1 MTRDFLQNR
10 AQNGEISAKIFTL
23 GKSNKEIFGL
33 LKVILESN
41 KEILK
46 FLKEIFTFF
55 CGKIAEKWLGFSKN
69 KRKSELNFYIR
80 LKLKGFRKMQKTGIF
95 RTKIFGDDF
104 YARFL
109 SSKTGGRG

>member
-10 AQNGEISAKIFTL
+10 TQNGEISAKILTPR
-23 GKSNKEIFGL
+23 KSNKEIFGL
-33 LKVILESN
+33 LKVISESN

-46 FLKEIFTFF
+46 FLKEIFAFLRR
-55 CGKIAEKWLGFSKN
+55 KIAKKWLGFSKI
-69 KRKSELNFYIR
+69 KRKSEPDFCIR
-80 LKLKGFRKMQKTGIF
+80 LKVSRFLKMQKTGIF

-109 SSKTGGRG
+109 NSKTGGLG

>member
-1 MTRDFLQNR
+1 
-10 AQNGEISAKIFTL
+10 KILTL

-33 LKVILESN
+33 LKVISKFL

-46 FLKEIFTFF
+46 FLKEIFMFLSR
-55 CGKIAEKWLGFSKN
+55 KIAKMWLGFSKI
-69 KRKSELNFYIR
+69 KRKSEPDFCID
-80 LKLKGFRKMQKTGIF
+80 LKVNRFRKMQKTGIF

-109 SSKTGGRG
+109 SSKTGGLG

>member
-1 MTRDFLQNR
+1 M
-10 AQNGEISAKIFTL
+10 TL
-23 GKSNKEIFGL
+23 GKSDKEIFGL
-33 LKVILESN
+33 LKVIPESN

-46 FLKEIFTFF
+46 FLKEIFTFL
-55 CGKIAEKWLGFSKN
+55 GRKITEKWLGFSKI
-69 KRKSELNFYIR
+69 KRKSEPNLCIS
-80 LKLKGFRKMQKTGIF
+80 LKLTSFRKVQKTGIF

>member
-10 AQNGEISAKIFTL
+10 AQIWEISAKILIL
-23 GKSNKEIFGL
+23 GKSDKEIFGL
-33 LKVILESN
+33 LKVISKFL

-46 FLKEIFTFF
+46 FLKEIFTFLRR
-55 CGKIAEKWLGFSKN
+55 KIAEKWLGFSKI
-69 KRKSELNFYIR
+69 KRKSEPNFCIR
-80 LKLKGFRKMQKTGIF
+80 LKVNSFRKMQKIGIF
-95 RTKIFGDDF
+95 RTKNFGDDF